1 MNRNR
6 FVDIKRGDTWAGGGY
21 LATIT
26 SNCLGGGRDLMIN
39 VSGVDNRQYEFTGCW
54 KFPVVFNDN
63 NMVPVDVIPH
73 DLALKILDELS
84 DADFYPE
91 SLAAELRK
99 YVDRNSVGLDGVAK
113 E

>member
-1 MNRNR
+1 M
-6 FVDIKRGDTWAGGGY
+6 
-21 LATIT
+21 L
-26 SNCLGGGRDLMIN
+26 N
-39 VSGVDNRQYEFTGCW
+39 VSGVDKNQCEFTACW
-54 KFPVVFNDN
+54 KFPLAFNNN

-99 YVDRNSVGLDGVAK
+99 YVGRDSVGLDGVAK